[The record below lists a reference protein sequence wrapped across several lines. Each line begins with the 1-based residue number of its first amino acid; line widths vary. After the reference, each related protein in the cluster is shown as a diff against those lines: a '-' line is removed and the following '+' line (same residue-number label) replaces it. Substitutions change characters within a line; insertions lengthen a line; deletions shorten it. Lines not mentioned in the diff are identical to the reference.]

1 MSCLFKNDN
10 DACFLDFGP
19 SLKRLLANGI
29 YLLYLVSSVLA
40 FTAFTVVITYTPK
53 YLEQQFGQSASKTN
67 FLIGNSCHVFFVF
80 FNVFLFIYY
89 YLFFVRCLN

>member
-67 FLIGNSCHVFFVF
+67 FLIGNSCHVFFCF
-80 FNVFLFIYY
+80 FLMYFYLFIIINF
-89 YLFFVRCLN
+89 LSDV

>member
-67 FLIGNSCHVFFVF
+67 FLIGNSCHVFLF
-80 FNVFLFIYY
+80 FYVFLFIYY